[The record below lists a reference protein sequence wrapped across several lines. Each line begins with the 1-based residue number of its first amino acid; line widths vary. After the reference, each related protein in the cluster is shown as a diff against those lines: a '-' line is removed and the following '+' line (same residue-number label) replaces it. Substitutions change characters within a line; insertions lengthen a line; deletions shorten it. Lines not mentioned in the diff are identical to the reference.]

1 MRKFFFLTLFFPGIA
16 LAEFKEGVYA
26 SAGMFF
32 QNMFKVSC
40 GPCASRSA
48 VGEVYLPEL
57 VVGYRTKNLLPTL
70 AVTIS
75 GNKANDGDMQRST
88 VRLDLPY
95 LFPHNESI
103 EWKAGLGYLVYRL
116 KSDGATV
123 TLRNGSSTSTFY
135 VPAGTISGSQFYVM
149 GGMGYLLEKGIR
161 FDLDVILGNLLT
173 TKRTLNFSLRG
184 GYVF

>member
-1 MRKFFFLTLFFPGIA
+1 MRILFLLALLFPGLA
-16 LAEFKEGVYA
+16 SAEFKEGVYA
-26 SAGMFF
+26 SAGMFL
-32 QNMFKVSC
+32 QNMFKVSS
-40 GPCASRSA
+40 GPSASRSA
-48 VGEVYLPEL
+48 VGEAYLPE
-57 VVGYRTKNLLPTL
+57 VVIGYRTKNLLPTL
-70 AVTIS
+70 GVTLS
-75 GNKANDGDMQRST
+75 GNKANDGEMKRSI

-95 LFPHNESI
+95 LFPHNDSI
-103 EWKAGLGYLVYRL
+103 EWKAGLGFLVYRL

-135 VPAGTISGSQFYVM
+135 VPAGAQSGSQIYFM

-161 FDLDVILGNLLT
+161 FDLDIILGNILT